1 MTHGRETSAMRSKA
15 LALSLAILAAFAAP
29 DPQEKKM
36 PVLESTTQKFLDDL
50 RAAGGPPIYS
60 LKYEEARKVLRGAQ
74 SGPVPKAAVT
84 SEDTS
89 FPVGPS
95 GKVNVRI
102 LRPEGATGNLPVVM
116 YYHGGGWVL
125 GDKETH
131 DRLVRELAVGANVA
145 VVFVDYTPAPDA
157 QYPVQ
162 NEESY
167 AALKYVSEHA
177 NDLKVDATKIAIA
190 GDSAGGQLAIS
201 TTLLAKERKGPK
213 AVCQV
218 LFYPVTDAGME
229 TASYNEYAEGIWL
242 TKKAMAWF
250 WDAYVPNKAQRNEIT
265 ASPLQ
270 ATTAQLTGLPPALII
285 TDAFDVLRD
294 EGEEYARKLTQ
305 AGVPTISARYDAT
318 IHDFVML
325 NALAETSAAR
335 GAIEQASAYLRAK
348 LHG

>member
-1 MTHGRETSAMRSKA
+1 MTDGGKTAAMRSKA
-15 LALSLAILAAFAAP
+15 IALSLAILGAFAAP

-36 PVLESTTQKFLDDL
+36 PVLESSTQKFLDDL
-50 RAAGGPPIYS
+50 KAAGGPPIYT
-60 LKYEEARKVLRGAQ
+60 LKYEEARNVLRGAQ
-74 SGPVPKAAVT
+74 SGPVPKATTT

-102 LRPEGATGNLPVVM
+102 VRPTSANEKLPVVM

-131 DRLVRELAVGANVA
+131 DRLVREIAVGANVA
-145 VVFVDYTPAPDA
+145 VIFVDYTPAPDA

-167 AALKYVSEHA
+167 AALKYVAEHA
-177 NDLKVDATKIAIA
+177 DALKVDAAKIAIA
-190 GDSAGGQLAIS
+190 GDSAGGQLAAS
-201 TTLLAKERKGPK
+201 TTLLAKERNGPK

-229 TASYNEYAEGIWL
+229 TLSYNEYAEGIWL

-250 WDAYVPNKAQRNEIT
+250 WDAYVPNKAQRKEIT

-270 ATTAQLTGLPPALII
+270 ATSVQLAGLPPALII

-294 EGEEYARKLTQ
+294 EGEEYARKLTR
-305 AGVPTISARYDAT
+305 AGVPTISSRYDAT

-325 NALAETSAAR
+325 NALSATPAAR
-335 GAIEQASAYLRAK
+335 GAIEQACAYLKAK

>member
-1 MTHGRETSAMRSKA
+1 MSGNVIA
-15 LALSLAILAAFAAP
+15 LALAPLGAFVAP
-29 DPQEKKM
+29 PLQEKKM
-36 PVLESTTQKFLDDL
+36 PILEPSTQKFLDDL
-50 RAAGGPPIYS
+50 AASGGAPIYT
-60 LKYEEARKVLRGAQ
+60 LKYADARKVLLGAQ
-74 SGPVPKAAVT
+74 SGPIAKPEASVQ
-84 SEDTS
+84 DTS

-102 LRPEGATGNLPVVM
+102 TRPVGATGKLPVVM

-131 DRLVRELAVGANVA
+131 DRLVREIAVGANVA
-145 VVFVDYTPAPDA
+145 VVFVDYTPAPEA
-157 QYPVQ
+157 QYPIQ

-167 AALKYVSEHA
+167 AAMKYVAEHA
-177 NDLKVDATKIAIA
+177 DELNVDASKMAIA
-190 GDSAGGQLAIS
+190 GDSAGGQLAAS
-201 TTLLAKERKGPK
+201 TAIIAKERNGPK

-229 TASYNEYAEGIWL
+229 TGSYNEFAEGVWL

-250 WDAYVPNKAQRNEIT
+250 WDAYVPHLAQRSEAH

-270 ATTAQLTGLPPALII
+270 ATQEQLTGLPATLVI
-285 TDAFDVLRD
+285 TDANDVLRD
-294 EGEEYARKLTQ
+294 EGEAYAQKLTL
-305 AGVPTISARYDAT
+305 AGVPTLSARYDTT

-325 NALAETSAAR
+325 NALSATPATR
-335 GAIEQASAYLRAK
+335 GAIDHACAFLKKA